1 MNQTHH
7 RAESIGL
14 ATEYGEYFDANF
26 PSWISVIL
34 LIVGILGISIIIC
47 SIIVCV

>member
-7 RAESIGL
+7 KPAPISL
-14 ATEYGEYFDANF
+14 ATEYGDYFDANF

-34 LIVGILGISIIIC
+34 LIVGILGKLLYF
-47 SIIVCV
+47 